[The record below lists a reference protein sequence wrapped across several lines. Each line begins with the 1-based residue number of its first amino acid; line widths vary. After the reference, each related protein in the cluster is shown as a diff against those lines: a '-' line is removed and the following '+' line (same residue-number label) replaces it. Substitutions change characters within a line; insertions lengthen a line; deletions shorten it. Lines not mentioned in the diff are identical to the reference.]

1 MINSE
6 ILKFLDAPTQRLPL
20 PAAHA
25 DPAFRRCLEDA
36 CSSQELIENFDR
48 LTGCRVSSIATGSAI
63 ERMIDEASGF
73 RDDQL
78 RQFSEFVHEWVYLRL
93 PYQAIHSLRLIACQ
107 TGIQADQ
114 R

>member
-6 ILKFLDAPTQRLPL
+6 IRKFLDAPTQRLPL

-25 DPAFRRCLEDA
+25 DPAFQRCLEDA
-36 CSSQELIENFDR
+36 CLSQDLIENFDR
-48 LTGCRVSSIATGSAI
+48 LTGCRVARIATGSAI
-63 ERMIDEASGF
+63 ERMVDEASGF

-93 PYQAIHSLRLIACQ
+93 PDQAIHCLRLSAFM
-107 TGIQADQ
+107 ASDE
-114 R
+114 